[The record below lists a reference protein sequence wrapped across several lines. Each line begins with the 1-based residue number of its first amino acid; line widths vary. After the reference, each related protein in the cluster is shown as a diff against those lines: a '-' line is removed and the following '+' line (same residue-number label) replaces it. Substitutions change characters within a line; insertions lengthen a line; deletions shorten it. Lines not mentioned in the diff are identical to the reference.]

1 MKALDKCCCDFTT
14 LPADGESWVLWNL
27 WGGYT
32 ASTPEIPKEPESV
45 HWESTW
51 RGGGIHSNLAA
62 PGKEYA
68 GQVGGEAAGKSQRT
82 PYINI
87 SLRKEWRQA

>member
-14 LPADGESWVLWNL
+14 LPADGESWILWNL

-32 ASTPEIPKEPESV
+32 ASTPEIPKETESV

-51 RGGGIHSNLAA
+51 RGGNSFKSGGAWQGI
-62 PGKEYA
+62 Y
-68 GQVGGEAAGKSQRT
+68 QRG
-82 PYINI
+82 
-87 SLRKEWRQA
+87 RR